1 VASLGSVSGFVDGGL
16 FSGFQEQNLLEKT
29 EMLEVDTKPKPRH
42 ELKYEISPLE
52 YQVLQKKLS
61 AILKPDPHMQGQ
73 SSYNV
78 RSLYFDD
85 IYDSCLSDKES
96 GIYKR
101 KKYRIRIYN
110 RSDEYIK
117 FERKNRVGVYMLKE
131 STRITREDANRLID
145 CDFEFLAKSDNQ
157 LLRDFYVETRCN
169 LMRPVVV
176 VEYDREAYIHQ
187 VGTVRITFD
196 RQLRTSRGYTG
207 FFNRNCCNMKALQQ
221 QDNIL
226 EVKYN
231 EGIPSYI
238 CGLFPNTIRPQMA
251 IGKFVICRNQQLGQ
265 ASV

>member
-1 VASLGSVSGFVDGGL
+1 
-16 FSGFQEQNLLEKT
+16 
-29 EMLEVDTKPKPRH
+29 
-42 ELKYEISPLE
+42 
-52 YQVLQKKLS
+52 
-61 AILKPDPHMQGQ
+61 MQGQ

-85 IYDSCLSDKES
+85 IYDSCLGDKES

-110 RSDEYIK
+110 QSDEFIK
-117 FERKNRVGVYMLKE
+117 FERKNRVGYFMLKE
-131 STRITREDANRLID
+131 STRITREEADRLIN
-145 CDFEFLAKSDNQ
+145 CAFEFLAESDNH
-157 LLRDFYVETRCN
+157 LLREFYVETRCN

-196 RQLRTSRGYTG
+196 SGLRTSSGVNG
-207 FFNRNCCNMKALQQ
+207 FFSRDCCNMKALQQ

-231 EGIPSYI
+231 EVLPGYI
-238 CGLFPNTIRPQMA
+238 SGLFPNTIRPQMA

-265 ASV
+265 ISAE